1 MKIGYKNLKI
11 LAVLYAF
18 VPIIIFYAGWLN
30 IISAI
35 IFIALSAAAI
45 FFFIKNASHR
55 DGKYKSITLSKTQI
69 IIIAAISLIWCFMAG
84 QGGFVHQS
92 QDHAVRNTLFKSL
105 ISQKWPVTYDNG
117 NTMMCYYIA
126 HWIFPAIFGKLALF
140 ISGSARA
147 AYIVGNVA
155 LLLWSSFGCFIV
167 LLLVATITNTGK
179 KPMFFIAIFMFIF
192 FSGLDVVG
200 VLLRKSVKT
209 FYDTSTHLEWWCNQ
223 QTQYSSNTTCLYWVF
238 NQCIVP
244 WIIVLCIINETKLK
258 NLALFAILSLP
269 YGPFPFLGIVTICV
283 FKAVSAL
290 CKAIKSKKIGMFFI
304 DAFSLQNIL
313 GFLAVAPVYLL
324 YYTANTMVASA
335 GAAASADAAGVKTIH
350 TGQLNLQMLA
360 ANAKTS
366 AAKTGFRIHDKYV
379 ELFKSKN
386 VDAII
391 DYAKWYAVFMILEIG
406 LYAAV
411 ILRRV
416 KPNIVLIGTLISL
429 LIIPLFQF
437 GRGSDFCM
445 RVSIPGLVYICV
457 TFIQVVIA
465 EMPEWGEYGS
475 FKNCMRHK
483 KLLVAALII
492 FTIGTFTPATE
503 IKREFLSTIATP
515 YTEIMKH
522 FDESGPAKGDL
533 FAASNYKNSKF
544 YKYFCKKSD
553 DNK

>member
-1 MKIGYKNLKI
+1 M
-11 LAVLYAF
+11 V
-18 VPIIIFYAGWLN
+18 VQ
-30 IISAI
+30 SAN
-35 IFIALSAAAI
+35 AI
-45 FFFIKNASHR
+45 
-55 DGKYKSITLSKTQI
+55 Q
-69 IIIAAISLIWCFMAG
+69 
-84 QGGFVHQS
+84 
-92 QDHAVRNTLFKSL
+92 FKH
-105 ISQKWPVTYDNG
+105 Y
-117 NTMMCYYIA
+117 
-126 HWIFPAIFGKLALF
+126 LF
-140 ISGSARA
+140 ILGIQSV
-147 AYIVGNVA
+147 YCA
-155 LLLWSSFGCFIV
+155 LDNCAVHNKRDETEKSRLVRYSVFALW
-167 LLLVATITNTGK
+167 
-179 KPMFFIAIFMFIF
+179 
-192 FSGLDVVG
+192 
-200 VLLRKSVKT
+200 
-209 FYDTSTHLEWWCNQ
+209 
-223 QTQYSSNTTCLYWVF
+223 
-238 NQCIVP
+238 
-244 WIIVLCIINETKLK
+244 
-258 NLALFAILSLP
+258 
-269 YGPFPFLGIVTICV
+269 PFPFIGIVTICV

-290 CKAIKSKKIGMFFI
+290 YKAIKSKKLSMFFI

-335 GAAASADAAGVKTIH
+335 GVAASASTGAAASAGAAGVKTIH

-416 KPNIVLIGTLISL
+416 KPNVVLIGTLISL

-522 FDESGPAKGDL
+522 FDESGPAKGAL